1 MFKYIIYGK
10 NLSKFSKLFTFL
22 GKCGLQIFK
31 IRAVL
36 QTENAWTK
44 RHIIERGCSMVKSGI

>member
-22 GKCGLQIFK
+22 GKCGLQILKYGLFCRLK
-31 IRAVL
+31 MPGL
-36 QTENAWTK
+36 K
-44 RHIIERGCSMVKSGI
+44 GISLKEDA